1 MRGLVQH
8 RDRMRDS
15 QAMLLG
21 QPTGQPNGPSV
32 PPAEVINIPRVHV
45 HLLEGRAN
53 SGASMAVVT
62 LQDAQWASIALEV
75 AFEWKFDVPT
85 DIDPRGWR
93 RASVRW
99 WR

>member
-1 MRGLVQH
+1 M
-8 RDRMRDS
+8 
-15 QAMLLG
+15 
-21 QPTGQPNGPSV
+21 
-32 PPAEVINIPRVHV
+32 
-45 HLLEGRAN
+45 EGRAN

-85 DIDPRGWR
+85 DIDQRGWR